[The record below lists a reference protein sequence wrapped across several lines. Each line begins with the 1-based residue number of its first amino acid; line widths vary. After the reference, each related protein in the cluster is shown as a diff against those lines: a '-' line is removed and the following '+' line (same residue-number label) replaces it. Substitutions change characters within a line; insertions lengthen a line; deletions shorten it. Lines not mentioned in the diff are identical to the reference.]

1 MKQDEKERL
10 LNEQH
15 TIILDREARLSS
27 TDYIAAKIAEGKAT
41 KAEYKDQIA
50 ERQGWRDDINAAQ
63 GFALISIFYYLKDS
77 FGKIHTAAFGCSYT
91 GSCQRSFVNAV
102 KPGNHYFTRNH
113 FQVSGEDVTN
123 IYRHDIVGADDRIRK
138 HVSF

>member
-10 LNEQH
+10 LNAQH

-41 KAEYKDQIA
+41 KTEYKDQIA

-63 GFALISIFYYLKDS
+63 AEIERLETIEVEEEE
-77 FGKIHTAAFGCSYT
+77 
-91 GSCQRSFVNAV
+91 RS
-102 KPGNHYFTRNH
+102 
-113 FQVSGEDVTN
+113 EL
-123 IYRHDIVGADDRIRK
+123 
-138 HVSF
+138 